1 MLPERGNKLIITKA
15 TKDVMVFSTLGLN
28 AICPTTEAS
37 KLTQETLD
45 ELCERFK
52 KVYVWYDADEPGEQL
67 SLSLC
72 SRDKRL
78 IRVNHNKLLG
88 KDTSDIVKNHG
99 IIKLIELCK
108 QYEIL

>member
-1 MLPERGNKLIITKA
+1 
-15 TKDVMVFSTLGLN
+15 MVFSTLGIN
-28 AICPTTEAS
+28 AVCPTTEAS

-45 ELCERFK
+45 DLCGRFK

-72 SRDKRL
+72 SRDSRL
-78 IRVNHNKLLG
+78 IRVTHSNILG

-99 IIKLIELCK
+99 IKKLIELCK